1 MVKVPKLKLDSYQ
14 PLRDVIFE
22 TLRKAIISGDIKPG
36 ERLMEVALAEQ
47 MGVSRTPVREA
58 IRRLEAEGLVTMVPR
73 KGTHVSELSAK
84 DIIDV
89 LEVRGALDKLATA
102 LAAKRMKPQQI
113 RSLENIHKQ
122 FIACVEKENIDG
134 AIRKDIEFHDAI
146 YAASGNSRL
155 IGVLSSLREHIY
167 RFRVIYLREMNIAEY
182 VEQEHHQILDAI
194 REGNEKLAAE
204 LSEKHIRNQMVSI
217 VEALVHKNL

>member
-22 TLRKAIISGDIKPG
+22 TLRKAIITGEIKPG
-36 ERLMEVALAEQ
+36 ERLMEVAIAEQ

-73 KGTHVSELSAK
+73 KGTHVSELSSK

-89 LEVRGALDKLATA
+89 LEVRGALDKLATG
-102 LAAKRMKPQQI
+102 LAAKRIKPQQL
-113 RSLENIHKQ
+113 RALESIHKQ
-122 FIACVEKENIDG
+122 YIAFVEKENIEG
-134 AIRKDIEFHDAI
+134 AVRKDIEFHDAI

-155 IGVLSSLREHIY
+155 IGVLSTFKEHIY
-167 RFRVIYLREMNIAEY
+167 RFRVIYLRDMDIAEH
-182 VEQEHHQILDAI
+182 VEQEHRQILDALK
-194 REGNEKLAAE
+194 EGNEQLAAE
-204 LSEKHIRNQMVSI
+204 LAEKHIKSQMESI
-217 VEALVHKNL
+217 VEALSQKKL